1 MANPAQS
8 SLIDVV
14 ILGAGPY
21 GLSLAAH
28 LNQLGVSYRIFGRPM
43 ENWRTRMPKGM
54 LLKSDGF
61 ASSLYDPDHS
71 FTLRH
76 YCEEVGQEYADVGI
90 PVPVQT
96 FTDYGIE
103 FQKRLVPN
111 LETAEITRIE
121 TAPEGLAVT
130 TEAGEKLLA
139 RSVVVAAGITHF
151 GWLPPEI
158 ASLPREFVSHSSA
171 YGDLSGFKGRR
182 VAVLG
187 AGASAVDI
195 AALLREVG
203 AEPQIVTRSHAI
215 AFHNPPREPRPLFER
230 ISKPR
235 SGLGLGWRSR
245 LCTDAPLLFHAMPES
260 FRLRVVRRHL
270 GPAPGWF
277 VRDKVDGHIRTH
289 FNVKLQHTKIHSDEI
304 HLMLANGTG
313 TSSIAVDHVIAG
325 TGYRVALERL
335 PFLEDRLRKK
345 IRAVEDAPV
354 LNRFFESSVPGL
366 FFVGLASANSFGPL
380 TRFAYGAMYTS
391 RRLSRHLAARY
402 R

>member
-1 MANPAQS
+1 MNSVKS
-8 SLIDVV
+8 SLVDVV

-21 GLSLAAH
+21 GLSIAAH
-28 LNQLGVSYRIFGRPM
+28 LNRLRVRYRIFGRPM

-61 ASSLYDPDHS
+61 ASSLYDPDNA

-76 YCEEVGQEYADVGI
+76 YCAEIGQEYADVGI
-90 PVPVQT
+90 PVPVEI
-96 FTDYGIE
+96 FTNYGIE

-121 TAPEGLAVT
+121 SAPEGFAVT
-130 TEAGEKLLA
+130 TETGEEVLG
-139 RSVVVAAGITHF
+139 RSVIVAAGITHF
-151 GWLPPEI
+151 AWLPPEL
-158 ASLPREFVSHSSA
+158 ASLPREFVTHSSA
-171 YGDLSGFKGRR
+171 YGDLARFKGRK
-182 VAVLG
+182 VAVVG

-195 AALLREVG
+195 AAILHELG
-203 AEPQIVTRSHAI
+203 AEPQIVTRSSAI
-215 AFHNPPREPRPLFER
+215 AFHNPPKEPRSLKER
-230 ISKPR
+230 LSYPR

-260 FRLRVVRRHL
+260 FRLKVVRRHL

-277 VRDKVDGHIRTH
+277 VRDKVEGHVPTH
-289 FNVKLQHTKIHSDEI
+289 FNVSLQRAEVRSGQV
-304 HLMLANGTG
+304 HLALANGTG
-313 TSSIAVDHVIAG
+313 TSSVAVDHVIGG
-325 TGYRVALERL
+325 TGYRVAMERL
-335 PFLEDRLRKK
+335 PFLGSDLRKR
-345 IRAVEDAPV
+345 IRAVEDAPI

-391 RRLSRHLAARY
+391 RRLSRHLADRD